1 METIENGLKTVDK
14 LLAGIPWGKGNNRST
29 LLFHRKHGWREY
41 LRVRT
46 FNKHTTKG
54 VWYPSPRYYVIPMDN
69 AESFGQAILDGANGV
84 QGIIPDW
91 YEDFQRE
98 YEAHNAP

>member
-54 VWYPSPRYYVIPMDN
+54 V
-69 AESFGQAILDGANGV
+69 
-84 QGIIPDW
+84 
-91 YEDFQRE
+91 
-98 YEAHNAP
+98 